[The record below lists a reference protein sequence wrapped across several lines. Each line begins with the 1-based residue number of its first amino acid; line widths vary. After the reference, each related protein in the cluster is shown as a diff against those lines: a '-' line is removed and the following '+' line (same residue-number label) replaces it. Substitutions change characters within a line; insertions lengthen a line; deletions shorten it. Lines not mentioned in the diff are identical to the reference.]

1 MNNTMHLLE
10 ERLYDGVSTYS
21 HYINT
26 YNKFQNVKAV
36 RYDDENDMFD
46 KIRLKVLNGE
56 AFAFACDSKEV
67 VTSWYNELYFEASVE
82 TQKRMVLFTK
92 DTDGKLCKDWQDKMI
107 FYSPKI
113 STGVDITRLEQ
124 TEQFVYITGNSVL
137 SITLYQMATRTRNM
151 KQLNYFS
158 CAKSHD
164 AEYLNIKDC
173 DNKITSEFNANVI
186 GLSQHFK
193 DTCTKEEHG
202 VEASFRKIYTEN
214 TYLHD
219 YYNTSITKFFE
230 DELTNAGFI
239 IIKSNKKM
247 TRLNDEIKEKMNTMK
262 LEISEQKY
270 ELLVNSTIGKEEMT
284 SDEEDE
290 DVECVKE
297 MKKRVDILGL
307 NTRELLVEYKDLIQD
322 EYKFESFM
330 NYNRLHKSFEY
341 CEKKVDEIT
350 ENKMITGIQ
359 SNVWFK
365 VKYIHMLAKV
375 CGIEG
380 DLFNFEKMTCPDLR
394 SKKVYKL
401 ILAIKTLY
409 RKRDTVEYEDYDL
422 DKIMKLYKFMIDGLI
437 KKLGIIKSTKSKS
450 KESRDQYI
458 YSIDE
463 DKAERFNKLVTAMN
477 PIATYLI
484 EEDEEE

>member
-1 MNNTMHLLE
+1 
-10 ERLYDGVSTYS
+10 
-21 HYINT
+21 
-26 YNKFQNVKAV
+26 
-36 RYDDENDMFD
+36 MFD
-46 KIRLKVLNGE
+46 KIKVKVLNGE
-56 AFAFACDSKEV
+56 SFAFACDSKEV
-67 VTSWYNELYFEASVE
+67 VTKWYTQLYNNASVE
-82 TQKRMVLFTK
+82 TQKRMILFTK
-92 DTDGKLCKDWQDKMI
+92 DTDGKLCNDWKDKMI

-173 DNKITSEFNANVI
+173 DNKITNEFNANVL
-186 GLSQHFK
+186 GLSKHFK
-193 DTCTKEEHG
+193 ETCSKEAHG
-202 VEASFRKIYTEN
+202 IEASFRKIYTEN

-219 YYNTSITKFFE
+219 YYNTNITKFFE
-230 DELTNAGFI
+230 DELRNAGFDI
-239 IIKSNKKM
+239 VKSYKRM
-247 TRLNDEIKEKMNTMK
+247 TMLNDETKEKMNTMK

-270 ELLVNSTIGKEEMT
+270 ELLVTSIVGKDEDVDEK
-284 SDEEDE
+284 EEDE
-290 DVECVKE
+290 DVECIKD

-307 NTRELLVEYKDLIQD
+307 NSRELLVEYKDLIQD

-350 ENKMITGIQ
+350 HNKMITGIQ

-365 VKYIHMLAKV
+365 VKYIHMLANV

-380 DLFNFEKMTCPDLR
+380 DLFNFEEMKCPDLR
-394 SKKVYKL
+394 SKKVCKL
-401 ILAIKTLY
+401 ILTIKKLY
-409 RKRDTVEYEDYDL
+409 KKRDTVEYIDYDL
-422 DKIMKLYKFMIDGLI
+422 EKIIKLYKFMIDGLI

-450 KESRDQYI
+450 KNSRDLHI

-463 DKAERFNKLVTAMN
+463 EKAERYNKLVTLMN
-477 PIATYLI
+477 PIEGC
-484 EEDEEE
+484 EE